1 MQKTLIPTPSQIL
14 TDDRF
19 GHLATLLSS
28 LNKSWKPHPG
38 QEVVGKYIFQHGARR
53 IFLENGRKWG
63 KTEFCADI
71 CWRLGNMIQGGQGYY
86 FGAYQKSV
94 REFLWAPGRLQNH
107 GPRDYV
113 KEIHKTEMR
122 LTFTS
127 DTFIKLDGADEFRL
141 SKGFNPDFVILDEF
155 ADYPE
160 DFWPAMSPNFASKD
174 AIVVIISSPPW
185 LLENAPGE
193 PVLFTRIADLWK
205 RYMEE
210 AHREKRRSKY
220 IYLNRTSF
228 DNERNLPSGF
238 LQQEEIELKAMGL
251 EDIWEREYL
260 AKRVTGG
267 GKRIIATY
275 EKAKHMVPHD
285 WLMSNKIE
293 RNRDILQWCTGVDPS
308 QSAFGVLNIA
318 VNPYSKE
325 VYFLDEIL
333 EKQDTETTEHL
344 LWPRIKEKEDELY
357 PEEGH
362 EPDSERWDR
371 VCDEA
376 AKWWIVGCA
385 NDPNIN
391 INFHP
396 TEKATHSI
404 EFGLSLLRSIFRY
417 NKAYVSDRCQWFGY
431 YLENWRR
438 DKKGNI
444 PNTGKDLIDC
454 GRYILH
460 RLGYY
465 LTEDDKKII
474 PKIHPRE
481 QRVRL
486 RTPEQDMAETGDA
499 LYGNDPFMS
508 QRIRGSDDEWMQ

>member
-1 MQKTLIPTPSQIL
+1 MEKTLIPTPSQIL
-14 TDDRF
+14 TDERF
-19 GHLATLLSS
+19 AHLATLLSS
-28 LNKSWKPHPG
+28 LNKNWKPHPG
-38 QEVVGKYIFQHGARR
+38 QELVGKYIFHHGARR
-53 IFLENGRKWG
+53 LFLENGRKWG
-63 KTEFCADI
+63 KTEFCADL
-71 CWRLGNMIQGGQGYY
+71 CWRLGNMIQNGQGYY

-94 REFLWAPGRLQNH
+94 REFLWAPQRIQNH

-113 KEIHKTEMR
+113 SEIHKTEMR
-122 LTFTS
+122 LTFKS
-127 DTFIKLDGADEFRL
+127 GTFVKLDGADEFAL

-205 RYMEE
+205 KYMEE
-210 AHREKRRSKY
+210 AHKAGKRSKY
-220 IYLNRTSF
+220 IYVNQPSKT
-228 DNERNLPSGF
+228 NEVNLPPGF
-238 LQQEEIELKAMGL
+238 LEQEKKELIAMGL
-251 EDIWEREYL
+251 EDIWIREYE
-260 AKRVTGG
+260 ARRVTGG
-267 GKRIIATY
+267 GKRIIGTY
-275 EKAKHMVPHD
+275 DKERHMVSHD
-285 WLMSNKIE
+285 WLISNKIE
-293 RNRDILQWCTGVDPS
+293 KNRGILQFCTGVDPS
-308 QSAFGVLNIA
+308 QSAFGVLNVA

-333 EKQDTETTEHL
+333 EKQEDETTEHI
-344 LWPRIKEKEDELY
+344 LWPRIKAKEDELF
-357 PEEGH
+357 PEEGQ
-362 EPDSERWDR
+362 EVDSERWDR

-385 NDPNIN
+385 NDPQIN
-391 INFHP
+391 INFHA

-417 NKAYVSDRCQWFGY
+417 DKAYVSDRCQWLSY

-438 DKKGNI
+438 DKKGKI
-444 PNTGKDLIDC
+444 PDVGKDLIDC

-465 LTEDDKKII
+465 LTEEDKKGIS
-474 PKIHPRE
+474 KLHPRE
-481 QRVRL
+481 QRRL
-486 RTPEQDMAETGDA
+486 LTTPEQDASEFMDDF
-499 LYGNDPFMS
+499 LSNDPFH
-508 QRIRGSDDEWMQ
+508 QRVTGGDEWMQ